1 MPGRCGAGTLRSTHA
16 AEGSGAMP
24 KVEMDLETPVAPE
37 RVRAALLDFS
47 DRRPELWPG
56 IEPSLYHVYSVG
68 ATTAEVKEGSR
79 MPGMSVWAVEH
90 YDWSDPRLVTWTVRE
105 SNFCTPGSYVSA
117 AITGADRPKGT
128 TQENLHALS
137 AERARAGNIAATQ
150 PRGGAEGDEA
160 GAGAGGQGVRWA
172 TAGGCACVDSL
183 FALLPGA
190 FTPPPKVQS

>member
-1 MPGRCGAGTLRSTHA
+1 MPGRCGAGTLRSTQA

-117 AITGADRPKGT
+117 AITGRPDGGSRVHIVWNRTPTTFGGRIATFLIVASKGRPVAASFRRAMKI
-128 TQENLHALS
+128 L
-137 AERARAGNIAATQ
+137 ERA
-150 PRGGAEGDEA
+150 
-160 GAGAGGQGVRWA
+160 GV
-172 TAGGCACVDSL
+172 
-183 FALLPGA
+183 
-190 FTPPPKVQS
+190 